1 MKIKLGIKSLVCC
14 HPKMTKHPH
23 HNHSDHP
30 QPRIIRYASAKCA
43 VLHDLCSHHRLG
55 VAGEIPGFLSPLLPF
70 HHWLALQLQQPSLHG
85 LLWRRRRI
93 VCLNWFLGCC
103 THPARST
110 TPLSKLYP
118 PCAIIISSFQRAHTA
133 ESFNHLVARGG
144 RGGATTLEW
153 VGVELFLKES
163 PPVWGWWGSG
173 TIRVAHSSVANRW
186 WIGVIVVVSL
196 CVHTDTHTYT
206 LHIFAV
212 VSWCAAR
219 LICYLCVEY
228 K

>member
-103 THPARST
+103 THPAHST
-110 TPLSKLYP
+110 TTLSKLYP

-133 ESFNHLVARGG
+133 ESFNHLNARRG
-144 RGGATTLEW
+144 RGWAIFKRVPTS
-153 VGVELFLKES
+153 VGVVGKWNNTRSPFVGGKSVMNWCYCSCKPLCTHRHAHTRTLTLYTFLQ
-163 PPVWGWWGSG
+163 W
-173 TIRVAHSSVANRW
+173 
-186 WIGVIVVVSL
+186 
-196 CVHTDTHTYT
+196 
-206 LHIFAV
+206 
-212 VSWCAAR
+212 
-219 LICYLCVEY
+219 
-228 K
+228 